1 MSNTR
6 PMTLLIVTTVL
17 AVILA
22 GCSPGTQEAERTVK
36 GTIDLQPAE
45 ETAVVSQQELASARG
60 ILMRHLE
67 ALSSGDTRVL
77 LETSP
82 EYRHYV
88 FRQPSWPDQARSWAQ
103 LKVVTLETPGE
114 YLDDE
119 AMRRVCRE
127 ALGRAPYQVAVF
139 HVVADRPFAT
149 TDDQEMDLDVVMIRP
164 SPDSG
169 WLVHDMGR

>member
-1 MSNTR
+1 
-6 PMTLLIVTTVL
+6 MTLLIVTTVL
-17 AVILA
+17 AVVFA

-36 GTIDLQPAE
+36 GAIDLQSAE

-60 ILMRHLE
+60 VLMRHLE

-88 FRQPSWPDQARSWAQ
+88 FTQPSWPDQARSWAQ
-103 LKVVTLETPGE
+103 VEVVSVERPGK

-119 AMRRVCRE
+119 SARYVSSE
-127 ALGRAPYQVAVF
+127 ALGHPPYQVAVF
-139 HVVADRPFAT
+139 HVVFDRPFAPRVHQGT
-149 TDDQEMDLDVVMIRP
+149 DLDVVLVRP
-164 SPDSG
+164 SPDSD